1 MTQIIKA
8 PIDQIQV
15 ERDLW
20 PRERLDGARVTEFA
34 ELYASDGPDV
44 LPPIE
49 VIELDQGTWLLV
61 EGHHRFAAAQ
71 RAGLEYLPAVVLT
84 VPAGVDTDWFVF
96 ERGVGNA
103 ARSAKP
109 LTRREKRA
117 ATVQLL
123 NRYPHRH
130 DRELARLV
138 GVSHTFVAQLRR
150 ELATLPTKG
159 ADSEETSYE
168 SARVLASRLFSA
180 MERVR
185 QTRGLGIAD
194 KLLGDRTS
202 QRLAEILLKSYGADA
217 HARAAEY
224 ASWFAAA
231 SERLE
236 SKVQL

>member
-1 MTQIIKA
+1 MPETIRTTV
-8 PIDQIQV
+8 DQIRV

-34 ELYASDGPDV
+34 ELYESDGPDA

-49 VIELDQGTWLLV
+49 VIELDQGTCLLV
-61 EGHHRFAAAQ
+61 EGHHRFAAAK
-71 RAGLEYLPAVVLT
+71 RAELEHLPAVVLT
-84 VPAGVDTDWFVF
+84 VPAGVDADWFVF

-117 ATVQLL
+117 ATAQLL

-130 DRELARLV
+130 DRELARVV

-150 ELATLPTKG
+150 ELATLPTKA
-159 ADSEETSYE
+159 ADSEAAAYE

-202 QRLAEILLKSYGADA
+202 QRLAEILHKSYGDD
-217 HARAAEY
+217 ARARALEY
-224 ASWFAAA
+224 AGWLTAA
-231 SERLE
+231 SDGLE
-236 SKVQL
+236 QGGQS